1 MRHLTEGELRRY
13 YDDPDAIVAT
23 ERSHFASCTVCQDR
37 FHTVAADAKRARS
50 LLETAPAPVD
60 AGVALARFHSAHGK
74 AGGRPARLPLSRP
87 ALRWQLPA
95 TAAALAV
102 VVIAMFTV
110 TPFAA
115 SLRGLFVPTSVQPV
129 SISQADLQ
137 SLSPLSS
144 YGTISTPVKPAG
156 SAAVSADAA
165 ASASG
170 LPTLQI
176 GNVPSSVAGQPTSY
190 ETVSQGTTSF
200 TFDAT
205 KAAAAAQ
212 QAGAAAPSFP
222 AGVDG
227 SSLIVETGP
236 GEAVL
241 YGNQQQ
247 IEQALQQTNG
257 SDNTAYQQAAAAAG
271 TFMVAGEMRAP
282 KISSTGASV
291 DQIKQT
297 LLAQPGLTPQAR
309 ALIQQL
315 DNPDGALPIP
325 IPAGLATAQT
335 VTVQGVQGQAFGD
348 NTGIGSAVVWIK
360 GGIVYFV
367 GGTIA
372 ESDALAAA
380 NSITS

>member
-37 FHTVAADAKRARS
+37 LHAVASDAKRVHS

-60 AGVALARFHSAHGK
+60 AGTALTRFHAHQGK
-74 AGGRPARLPLSRP
+74 AGRRRGGLRLGRP
-87 ALRWQLPA
+87 ALRWQMPA
-95 TAAALAV
+95 AGAALAV

-129 SISQADLQ
+129 TLSQSDLQ
-137 SLSPLSS
+137 SLAPLHN
-144 YGTISTPVKPAG
+144 YGTVSVPVKSTESPA
-156 SAAVSADAA
+156 ADATAA
-165 ASASG
+165 ASTSG

-190 ETVSQGTTSF
+190 ETLSQGTVSF
-200 TFDAT
+200 TFSAA

-212 QAGAAAPSFP
+212 KAGDAAPSFP

-227 SSLIVETGP
+227 SSLVVQTGP
-236 GEAVL
+236 GEGVL
-241 YGNQQQ
+241 YGNRQQ
-247 IEQALQQTNG
+247 IQQALQQSQG
-257 SDNTAYQQAAAAAG
+257 SGNASYQQAAEAAG

-282 KISSTGASV
+282 NISSTGASV

-297 LLAQPGLTPQAR
+297 LLSQPGLTPQAK

-315 DNPDGALPIP
+315 GNPDGALPLP
-325 IPAGLATAQT
+325 IPAGLATAQP

-348 NTGIGSAVVWIK
+348 NTGIGS
-360 GGIVYFV
+360 
-367 GGTIA
+367 
-372 ESDALAAA
+372 
-380 NSITS
+380 